1 MEICK
6 IIDNLSVLECKVLNI
21 LKGRKDIIIKKVDKN
36 NMCVIFNKSD
46 YIKEC
51 ECQLNSK
58 YYCKIIDFNF
68 RYFNESIM
76 NKLLEMNDNGVFDKV
91 FFDFFW
97 KVENMRLGRLYLFL
111 KIYKFNIEIFNK
123 IKNNGCCNVLII
135 LLG

>member
-1 MEICK
+1 
-6 IIDNLSVLECKVLNI
+6 
-21 LKGRKDIIIKKVDKN
+21 
-36 NMCVIFNKSD
+36 
-46 YIKEC
+46 
-51 ECQLNSK
+51 
-58 YYCKIIDFNF
+58 
-68 RYFNESIM
+68 M